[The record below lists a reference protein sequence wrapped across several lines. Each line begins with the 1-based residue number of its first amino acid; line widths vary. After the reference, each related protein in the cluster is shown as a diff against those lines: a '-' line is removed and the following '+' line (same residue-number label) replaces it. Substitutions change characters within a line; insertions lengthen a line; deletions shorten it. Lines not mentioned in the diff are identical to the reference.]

1 MRINER
7 LSPIPKM
14 ATLSGRRRLARRFA
28 RRMRYKRR
36 LNIGRGRVSK
46 KAVRRIAAQ
55 VVRRD
60 QETKKAH
67 HATTLII
74 VPDAVYIFNP
84 MYQLGQG
91 VEMNQYIGQK
101 VQNVWLRVDWAF
113 WPILE
118 NTFATTIDWQGCLL
132 RFLFFKSNVKTGTTA
147 GTRFQNGVSGLGAGE
162 LFELG
167 TFPAIEAVN
176 KEYVS
181 LVKDVKVRA
190 TRIVST
196 NATSGTPEFGIPIRG
211 TFNVRIA
218 KIWQYEQDG
227 TGFGRNRQFYFAVT
241 SQMINAV
248 PGASTSGNLQLM
260 ISTVY
265 KDA

>member
-1 MRINER
+1 
-7 LSPIPKM
+7 M

-28 RRMRYKRR
+28 RRMRFKRR

-67 HATTLII
+67 HSTTLII
-74 VPDAVYIFNP
+74 VPDAVYVFNP

-101 VQNVWLRVDWAF
+101 VQNAWLRVDWAF

-118 NTFATTIDWQGCLL
+118 NTFGATVDWQGCLL
-132 RFLFFKSNVKTGTTA
+132 RFLFFKSNVKTGSTL
-147 GTRFQNGVSGLGAGE
+147 GTRFQNGVTGLNAVDI
-162 LFELG
+162 FEVG

-176 KEYVS
+176 KEYITVI
-181 LVKDVKVRA
+181 KDVKVRA
-190 TRIVST
+190 SRITST
-196 NATSGTPEFGIPIRG
+196 NATTGTPEFGMPIRG
-211 TFNVRIA
+211 TFMVRIA
-218 KIWQYEQDG
+218 KIWQFEQDG

-241 SQMINAV
+241 SQMINAL
-248 PGASTSGNLQLM
+248 PGQSTSGHLQLM
-260 ISTVY
+260 TSTIY